1 MNMLTQS
8 QTDESLQWSGAGFIV
23 AGHVLNAIGPAVYPY
38 NIITFAVGTIL
49 FLAWAFRVKNKPQA
63 VVNII
68 SLAIGL
74 VGLYKAFG

>member
-1 MNMLTQS
+1 MLTQS

-49 FLAWAFRVKNKPQA
+49 FLTWAFRVKNKPQA

>member
-1 MNMLTQS
+1 MLTQS

-38 NIITFAVGTIL
+38 NIITFAVGTVL

-63 VVNII
+63 VVIII